1 MSPVTPAGIVKDAGP
16 STVRF
21 NFVSS
26 PAASTSVRAV
36 RAITPPSST
45 PKLSAVDGDL
55 GSDVKCNS
63 VPLAKVKVPAPV
75 PSDKDVTLVSEPKC
89 TTSTEE
95 SSSSTII
102 VADSRFSSMYPP
114 S

>member
-1 MSPVTPAGIVKDAGP
+1 LSPETPAGRVKVAGP
-16 STVRF
+16 AIVRF

-26 PAASTSVRAV
+26 PDASTSVRAV

-55 GSDVKCNS
+55 GSEVKCNS

-75 PSDKDVTLVSEPKC
+75 PSDKEVTLVK
-89 TTSTEE
+89 
-95 SSSSTII
+95 
-102 VADSRFSSMYPP
+102 
-114 S
+114 